1 MGQLHSRD
9 NLRGQRQAKMEAGPF
24 HPWHRNRILR
34 TYQPYSAPSGG
45 CGSKPLFQQQH
56 DRALGL
62 TPATRAPFYAGYHT
76 SRCARRRGVARP
88 VSAAASFRLR
98 CDSIEPVPLFEWSAQ
113 MTAHND
119 TEAAPASL
127 APSALA
133 ETPDKQPI
141 VSEKPQDARDEPA
154 EPAGAPKSS
163 ESPET
168 PDSGPK
174 SAGDIAEKR
183 PQTEETKSPQTKA
196 QPPAPDRNDDLVAK
210 LLEFLSTATPRA
222 LGGVAAGLSLVT
234 YLFLGRIG
242 LVLIGAFGGVV
253 LFVSYEA
260 KHPEVSR
267 AVRGEA
273 GNDTIQRLLQQLK
286 DAARETDGDDQDATE
301 DQLLRSFD
309 DFRPKTRE
317 AMKGFV
323 DAVIRDY
330 VKWWY
335 TPIVPSDRSFPLA
348 SRKLFSSFLLSIS
361 NHLARK
367 RPADVFL
374 DFLTNSTSMVI
385 VFFSELSAA
394 FAELPPD
401 SNVTSIDAVYNYLAS
416 NPDSNL
422 SSLLNQQTQS
432 SKFHMIAD
440 DFLSYLEQSACNA
453 EVVRVFSR
461 EIFANIILESTLR
474 TCSQPEWING
484 WIVYLLEAGEPDFNQ
499 AIDVGMQSNRDAN
512 PGILPDLDHGAATGT
527 MYTAQTTSPED
538 EDDEAQAKDTESNH
552 KKKLSKADE
561 EMEEAMEEMKRL
573 NQMIAEENSKR
584 NSKGPETEKGEER
597 SSTDTAGRPAPAPL
611 DDTSA
616 RPRPSSDKDPSTDG
630 HSSKGEAIYTPV
642 TPDSAADSG
651 SQASSPK
658 QQPRRRFTSFDQI
671 VPKTSDV
678 TDDGEEPRKPTLTL
692 HNATV
697 TIHDE
702 PGSDKSRIRGR
713 PNWDYLIQIEPGSSS
728 FPGWMVVRKYADF
741 ETLHEILRRIANIS
755 SASAFAEQHAALPP
769 WKAHTR
775 ESLRVELERYVRDA
789 CGYQS
794 LAESEGMK
802 RFLDKDQGLPQGA
815 ENRASFGFDMFG
827 RNVMDALSTAPKG
840 AMQGGKTVMGGVT
853 NVLGNIGIGQKKP
866 TSSPPKD
873 TRPAAASR
881 LSISTPPRVNSIPS
895 PVPSLKGRDSM
906 DSQRSSIV
914 STQPGKVAPMERRA
928 SSQFDENDDGRQSR
942 SERFDSARGS
952 KNPSRASSRAPSRA
966 PARSPSTMSLDS
978 LNLPPLP
985 SEVKDDYDPRL
996 GHHKRSKTTDNP
1008 AAPPPVTATSPLAM
1022 PPITSPQEKQ
1032 EKPSPPKRPRQ
1043 YAPLTEQEASV
1054 AVELMFAIINELYTL
1069 TSAWNIRRTLLGA
1082 AKSFLLRPGNPS
1094 LTSIRALIQESVLD
1108 ANTSDAGI
1116 AFHLQKLRENS
1127 LPTEEEL
1134 AGWPAEMTQEEKDKL
1149 RDKARRLLIKS
1160 GVPAALTG
1168 VMGQSATSEA
1178 VGRVFDC
1185 LQIEEVAR
1193 GLMFGVMLQ
1202 AVRVV
1207 TH

>member
-1 MGQLHSRD
+1 MASQTNSD
-9 NLRGQRQAKMEAGPF
+9 A
-24 HPWHRNRILR
+24 
-34 TYQPYSAPSGG
+34 
-45 CGSKPLFQQQH
+45 
-56 DRALGL
+56 
-62 TPATRAPFYAGYHT
+62 TPA
-76 SRCARRRGVARP
+76 
-88 VSAAASFRLR
+88 
-98 CDSIEPVPLFEWSAQ
+98 Q
-113 MTAHND
+113 
-119 TEAAPASL
+119 L

-133 ETPDKQPI
+133 EMPEKQPSASGKI
-141 VSEKPQDARDEPA
+141 QDAPVDRLNGTGGVTEKQPHA
-154 EPAGAPKSS
+154 T
-163 ESPET
+163 ES
-168 PDSGPK
+168 DSLGVEAR
-174 SAGDIAEKR
+174 SLE
-183 PQTEETKSPQTKA
+183 S
-196 QPPAPDRNDDLVAK
+196 RNGDLVTK
-210 LLEFLSTATPRA
+210 LLDFLSTATPGTLGAVAVGLSAVTYVA
-222 LGGVAAGLSLVT
+222 LGRL
-234 YLFLGRIG
+234 G

-253 LFVSYEA
+253 LFTSYEA
-260 KHPEVSR
+260 KHPEISR

-273 GNDTIQRLLQQLK
+273 GNDAVRRLLQELK
-286 DAARETDGDDQDATE
+286 DGAPKTDSDDQDTAE

-335 TPIVPSDRSFPLA
+335 TPIVPSDRSFPLS

-401 SNVTSIDAVYNYLAS
+401 SNVTPIDAVYNYLAS

-422 SSLLNQQTQS
+422 SSLLHQQSQNT
-432 SKFHMIAD
+432 KFHMVAD
-440 DFLSYLEQSACNA
+440 DLLNYLDKSARDCD
-453 EVVRVFSR
+453 VVRVFSR
-461 EIFANIILESTLR
+461 EIFANVLLESTLR

-512 PGILPDLDHGAATGT
+512 PGLIPDLDHGAATGT
-527 MYTAQTTSPED
+527 MYTAQVPASEAED
-538 EDDEAQAKDTESNH
+538 EEPRKKDSVATH

-573 NQMIAEENSKR
+573 NRMIAEEDSKLA
-584 NSKGPETEKGEER
+584 SKDLAAELPPRTSRVEEKPSNGAAGPLA
-597 SSTDTAGRPAPAPL
+597 SVPSNF
-611 DDTSA
+611 TSPQ
-616 RPRPSSDKDPSTDG
+616 PRPSSDKPSLIDIPADG
-630 HSSKGEAIYTPV
+630 YWNKGEANNTPAS
-642 TPDSAADSG
+642 PGSATDSG
-651 SQASSPK
+651 TQASSPQK
-658 QQPRRRFTSFDQI
+658 PIHRHFTSFDQI
-671 VPKTSDV
+671 VPKTSDA
-678 TDDGEEPRKPTLTL
+678 DDSDELSRRSPLTL
-692 HNATV
+692 HSATV

-713 PNWDYLIQIEPGSSS
+713 PNWDYLIQIEPGSSN

-741 ETLHEILRRIANIS
+741 ESLHEILRRIANIS
-755 SASAFAEQHAALPP
+755 GATSFVEQHAALPP

-775 ESLRVELERYVRDA
+775 ESLRVDLERYLRDA
-789 CGYQS
+789 CGYRA

-802 RFLDKDQGLPQGA
+802 RFLDKDQGLPQA
-815 ENRASFGFDMFG
+815 DENRNSFGFDMFG
-827 RNVMDALSTAPKG
+827 KNVMDALSTAPKG
-840 AMQGGKTVMGGVT
+840 AMQGGKAVMGGVT
-853 NVLGNIGIGQKKP
+853 GVLGNIGLGQKKP
-866 TSSPPKD
+866 APASAKD
-873 TRPAAASR
+873 APPAAASR
-881 LSISTPPRVNSIPS
+881 LSISTPPRMNSMPS
-895 PVPSLKGRDSM
+895 PVPSQRGRDSM

-914 STQPGKVAPMERRA
+914 STQPGRVAPMERRA
-928 SSQFDENDDGRQSR
+928 SSQFDMEGADDDGGRSR

-966 PARSPSTMSLDS
+966 PPRSPSTMSLDG
-978 LNLPPLP
+978 LNLPPPP
-985 SEVKDDYDPRL
+985 SEVKDDYEFRPGQHR
-996 GHHKRSKTTDNP
+996 RSKTTDNF
-1008 AAPPPVTATSPLAM
+1008 AAPSPVTATSPLAM
-1022 PPITSPQEKQ
+1022 PPITSPQADS
-1032 EKPSPPKRPRQ
+1032 SPPKRSRQ

-1116 AFHLQKLRENS
+1116 AAHLQKLRENS
-1127 LPTEEEL
+1127 LPTPEEL
-1134 AGWPAEMTQEEKDKL
+1134 AAWPGEMTQEEKDKL
-1149 RDKARRLLIKS
+1149 RDKARRLLIQS

-1193 GLMFGVMLQ
+1193 GLMFGIMLQ